1 MDDINNIKINDNP
14 KEDSEINNQKND
26 ENKDLKNI
34 DNQIII
40 ENNQNKDYKA
50 NMNER
55 DINNGNKEEIPIDKG
70 VLENK
75 EKVEKT
81 NFNIKNNNELNPN
94 DFKEYIHIKD
104 QVDKD
109 ENNDKKQ
116 ENQTK
121 GDERTKNVELQN
133 DEKDVEKQIEDE
145 LNNRIQDQKE
155 KFDSV
160 KQENINENI
169 DKIIQ
174 QENDIVPK
182 EKNTV
187 NDENSKKE
195 KEDLTLQNFN
205 SNSDLKEGIPKIN
218 YEDEEE
224 NQKIF
229 EEMKYLKP
237 SELFNQDKQKEN
249 DNENELARKIL
260 ENEEEIKKKEKEQ
273 EEIEKKINEESN
285 ILKFFEK
292 EEKERRIK
300 KLEQYSKNTDSLLES
315 IINDWSSGDRN
326 GFTTRYEYKYIN
338 DMNNLFNKMNEDISI
353 KDEIICKIFKFICDY
368 LQNRKSIIKE
378 IPWVEMNNI
387 RKILVRDNFE
397 GVCILNNDNL
407 LIKQYEELLFCYNIE
422 NSNEKILEYNNN
434 IFFKYLMEFLFKT
447 GFFESFLE
455 KVYSRDDEI
464 YYSIDENSIPN
475 EFSSFFDDFINLICY
490 PFEVFN
496 YCTKE
501 YLIKNNYCQKFIQ
514 KFIMKIESII
524 KSSALNEEFKKKF
537 YNAITEKYRAFIG
550 NFFNYFDDIKD
561 KNNSDWEKF
570 ACYVLIIAENY
581 LTKQKLE
588 SRIYGLNLVSQL
600 TDVFK
605 HENNSEEYAKKLSFV
620 KESIIK
626 YMNKIN
632 IYNLIFGENIHEALV
647 HRAYN
652 LLSFLYKNKAFNKEQ
667 IKHLWILSQDKYQ
680 TISDNIIELFG
691 KLLPEFSIDDS
702 NEILKIVSEMNL
714 SEVNEVTL
722 KLLENF
728 FNSKEKNE
736 KLYKILFK
744 FSDELT
750 LNDGLS
756 KSIILK
762 SRNILVKLL
771 FNQIYI
777 KDLINTIKK
786 CIFNIGKNY
795 LVNTSL
801 SILKLII
808 DEFHRNEN
816 SQGVRIIF
824 SEINP
829 NIFSLDLLIKFLEK
843 KGNLFSV
850 LFTNI
855 LDNIYLIQFLLE
867 ETKNLNHLLNSNE
880 NFDSELS
887 LKLDEMYKKFI
898 DPENGYY
905 YNYGLNG
912 HIQGQIINVN
922 PIRQLSNNQ
931 LDKTQSTEKSL
942 NEGLLGDEDDND
954 GNNQNIINNNEDIFN
969 NEMGNWEFEINPEKY
984 FKNIF
989 KEYIL
994 FIKKVSKK
1002 NNFVFFSEKELIDY
1016 IFNKFE
1022 FPFNNKNHYQNLKEL
1037 LDIIISFFVLGK
1049 IPIQIGYFKYLYDI
1063 LINCSVTNQE
1073 KIIYYKFLNDI
1084 LKKQSENQN
1093 ILIISDKVLTELIL
1107 DKLQK
1112 YDSSSINQLPYEA
1125 FEFFK
1130 LFIIYFNQK
1139 HGNIYY
1145 SSATKKI
1152 VSIQKYELLAGIH
1165 ILENYYIYSK
1175 DETIF
1180 NESLDLLTNILSV
1193 ASEKLINRKK
1203 ILDKIFT
1210 FLKNNLNK
1218 IKNDNEIKTQIIRE
1232 IKLISIINST
1242 KVKDIYDEND
1252 KNNMIQINVINKLI
1266 KENEDILDIGQIKVS
1281 KNMKIK
1287 ELKNE
1292 IMNKVILTEKN
1303 IKLYNQQ
1310 NNIEGISIFFTADE
1324 IRQEFNKKG
1333 ISLKFQNQD
1342 LDETS
1347 SLNDFNINNDDYITI
1362 TVSEKIYNQIYE
1374 IQNEIQISEERLNEE
1389 CEKIKGIFS
1398 DLDKEII
1405 KLAIKK
1411 NRGNA
1416 EDTTMFLTEENN
1428 INIIK
1433 KEIEENKK
1441 KEKNELKKKAKKEQ
1455 DYIIALEEDRIN
1467 LLFDLLNQEDNLI
1480 NEEIWKLL
1488 SSIKYPDNL
1497 IERATSEELM
1507 KIIDE
1512 PNLYKMLLNIKLVN
1526 SLVFDDKFCKFNKI
1540 STEKK
1545 LNWTSKLIKNESF
1558 VNSILKK
1565 MDKIVEFQ
1573 EQNEIIEIKEKNEG
1587 KKNEDKIG
1595 ENQVIKF
1602 QILSIFTNW
1611 FHNIFINMID
1621 LIKNDYIHN
1630 IINDIKQCN
1639 SFTLNNQIN
1648 NENHNQRNNLN
1659 NDNNEGIQEK
1669 LEAINE
1675 KDVNNFMDILDK
1687 NNIIKLF
1694 YQITKVSLNIT
1705 KDYKD
1710 IIKLVLEMQLI
1721 YFSINKKSITI
1732 FLEEE
1737 KNNKIFSYLMASEKN
1752 KDIRTMVLNFL
1763 KILVKNLNNF
1773 EDREKMKCKDEIK
1786 NDEKKII
1793 NINEINDKEISER
1806 KADIM
1811 NQQIEIKE
1819 KEISNNAKNY
1829 QINRSIIENEESQK
1843 KEESEDLNM
1852 KKSEEEKE
1860 KINKDEKNERSTKKI
1875 ENLDN
1880 IDINK
1885 NQNKLDK
1892 VVEYDNINEIND
1904 YKLKKKDLKPLESPN
1919 KVQKEIEKEIKV
1931 DNQESIND
1939 NENLLYKILL
1949 DLYKDK
1955 IFSEELFNHEFYIL
1969 YSFLIQFKEIFY
1981 KEEEKDNFFIS
1992 KEIAFFILHIHK
2004 YYQLEGEEFSKKKS
2018 NMMYHIYLLSSCFK
2032 YYSSLIKYHM
2042 QKNKDFN
2049 LISIL
2054 YNCLFE
2060 VSKSSNNIILYKFDW
2075 DNLRKHAYN
2084 LLSNIIFLD
2093 IEYMNRWLPKI
2104 LNYRHI
2110 MSQEKLQINFDF
2122 KLRDPTYDKLI
2133 GLKNFGATCYLNS
2146 LFQQMFMNPLFS
2158 RDLLSFDFSEK
2169 NDFDLNSSVLYN
2181 MQLGFVNLR
2190 YSCLGVYPPLEFIKS
2205 FKKAFNGQPIQFGV
2219 QQDSDE
2225 FLSILCDE
2233 LEKEAKLFNKE
2244 NFLNNSFKG
2253 QISNEIVSLN
2263 KEYPYYS
2270 KTDEDFYRVT
2280 LDIKGHKT
2288 LEEALDAY
2296 IKGEILDGDNQY
2308 YVEKYNKKLP
2318 IRKSSSLKI
2327 LGNQVIIHLKRFEFD
2342 FVTFTNKK
2350 LNDYLEFPFEINFK
2364 KWTRAFLRSTDPNLK
2379 PELLNI
2385 TEDEKDN
2392 LDEEKMN
2399 YVLTGILIHSGS
2411 SLQSGHYYSLINDQE
2426 SGKWYQFNDNN
2437 ISEFNIEKDL
2447 EKECFGIKGKIEGEQ
2462 FGRTAYLLF
2471 YTKKSLYRNEKILE
2485 GIKINQDLI
2494 NKVHKENIKYLEI
2507 KTYSSN
2513 LYHEF
2518 LIKLINNCFKNL
2530 KDTNNEIEYSINKKL
2545 RERAKI
2551 FEAIKNEQQ
2560 NNEIENINK
2569 IEDERDEKKSKSEVI
2584 IPDNIEEIIKTIEQK
2599 SKEKNEINIKNF
2611 INKKAIK
2618 ALVYYIFGIA
2628 TKYFDNNI
2636 KISSIL
2642 NTLNGYISTNK
2653 IYCITILKSI
2663 ENFLEKIVD
2672 YLFKIGVKSQD
2683 MQNINKEIFDLFKNL
2698 FENVYIY
2705 EKENLKLI
2713 SRKFTYISKNPNNNK
2728 YEITQEYESCLFRIV
2743 KNLFCKNLEKCRL
2756 EYSKDIMFLHLLRF
2770 CSGSFPE
2777 ISIIL
2782 EDYLI
2787 PLISFITNNKL
2798 SEPYLK
2804 SKINPGFH
2812 MGGNPN
2818 WKPNE
2823 NYEIIFTDIILHSIN
2838 EGMYKTKKLSPYF
2851 IKDNMNYIINKKSE
2865 IIGDEVFDY
2874 YPKLP
2879 KNLVAMLS
2887 PLFIYDFLAS
2897 KNCTIEVLGN
2907 LCYENEQFSKLFFK
2921 KINNYFRDIN
2931 REFGDFE
2938 NIFNKACS
2946 ILKLDDS
2953 LNELRL
2959 EKLFELGSDN
2969 QQDLPIFDF
2978 YDHIKEKYDIV
2989 LDFIYMLA
2997 TAMYEYNSL
3006 YEYLFKYKTK
3016 ITWIYYYFNK
3026 IKNDGMGTK
3035 TFNALY
3041 SVHPEFIEIIE
3052 EGLINRLELKPKIE
3066 TDNFGDEDG
3075 FNLI

>member
-1 MDDINNIKINDNP
+1 MDDINNIEINDNS
-14 KEDSEINNQKND
+14 KENFEKNSEKNEEKKRINNN
-26 ENKDLKNI
+26 
-34 DNQIII
+34 DNQIF
-40 ENNQNKDYKA
+40 
-50 NMNER
+50 
-55 DINNGNKEEIPIDKG
+55 
-70 VLENK
+70 LENK
-75 EKVEKT
+75 QNKENKGDLNEINLNNENIKEIPNDMRESYNKIEQEEKL
-81 NFNIKNNNELNPN
+81 NFNIKNNLQNPN
-94 DFKEYIHIKD
+94 DYEDHIQFKNKQD
-104 QVDKD
+104 ND
-109 ENNDKKQ
+109 ENRNKKLLNSIS
-116 ENQTK
+116 EGK
-121 GDERTKNVELQN
+121 
-133 DEKDVEKQIEDE
+133 EKDNKD
-145 LNNRIQDQKE
+145 LK
-155 KFDSV
+155 
-160 KQENINENI
+160 INEKVIEVQNKNEPNI
-169 DKIIQ
+169 QMAQLKENLNSNNENYLNEKIGQIVQ
-174 QENDIVPK
+174 KENDISLK
-182 EKNTV
+182 EKNIV
-187 NDENSKKE
+187 NNDSNLEKE
-195 KEDLTLQNFN
+195 KQDLTIHNNN
-205 SNSDLKEGIPKIN
+205 SNSDLKKDIPKII
-218 YEDEEE
+218 YEEEE

-229 EEMKYLKP
+229 EDKYLQP
-237 SELFNQDKQKEN
+237 SEVFNQDNQKEN
-249 DNENELARKIL
+249 DNELAKKLL
-260 ENEEEIKKKEKEQ
+260 ENEEEIMKKEKGK
-273 EEIEKKINEESN
+273 EERDKKIKEQSS

-300 KLEQYSKNTDSLLES
+300 KLEQYSKNIDNLLES

-338 DMNNLFNKMNEDISI
+338 DMNNLFNKMNEDLSI
-353 KDEIICKIFKFICDY
+353 KDEVICKIFKFICDY
-368 LQNRKSIIKE
+368 FENRKKIMNE

-387 RKILVRDNFE
+387 RKILVKDNFE
-397 GVCILNNDNL
+397 GVCILDNDNL
-407 LIKQYEELLFCYNIE
+407 LNKQYEELLFCYNAE
-422 NSNEKILEYNNN
+422 KNEGNILEYNNN
-434 IFFKYLMEFLFKT
+434 IFFKYLIEFLFKT

-464 YYSIDENSIPN
+464 YYSIEENSIPN
-475 EFSSFFDDFINLICY
+475 EFSTFFEDFFNLICY

-496 YCTKE
+496 YCKKE
-501 YLIKNNYCQKFIQ
+501 YLIKNNYCGKFIQ

-537 YNAITEKYRAFIG
+537 YNYITEKYSSFIG
-550 NFFNYFDDIKD
+550 NLFNYFDDIKD
-561 KNNSDWEKF
+561 KNNPDWERF
-570 ACYVLIIAENY
+570 SCYILIIAENY
-581 LTKQKLE
+581 LSKQKLE
-588 SRIYGLNLVSQL
+588 SRIYGLNLITQL
-600 TDVFK
+600 TEAFK
-605 HENNSEEYAKKLSFV
+605 HENNSAENANKLSFV
-620 KESIIK
+620 KDSIIK
-626 YMNKIN
+626 YMTKMN
-632 IYNLIFGENIHEALV
+632 IYNRIFGENIHEALV

-750 LNDGLS
+750 LNEGLN
-756 KSIILK
+756 KNIISK

-771 FNQIYI
+771 FNQSYT

-816 SQGVRIIF
+816 SQEVRIIF

-829 NIFSLDLLIKFLEK
+829 NIFSLELLIKFLEK

-850 LFTNI
+850 LFTII
-855 LDNIYLIQFLLE
+855 LDNIFLIQFLLE
-867 ETKNLNHLLNSNE
+867 ETKNFNHLLNNND
-880 NFDSELS
+880 NFNSELS
-887 LKLDEMYKKFI
+887 IKLDEMYKKFI

-912 HIQGQIINVN
+912 HIQAQNINVN

-942 NEGLLGDEDDND
+942 NEGLIGDEEDND

-969 NEMGNWEFEINPEKY
+969 NESGNWEFEINPEKY

-989 KEYIL
+989 KEYI
-994 FIKKVSKK
+994 FFVKKISRK
-1002 NNFVFFSEKELIDY
+1002 NNFVFISEKELIDSVC
-1016 IFNKFE
+1016 NKFE
-1022 FPFNNKNHYQNLKEL
+1022 FPFNNKTHYQNINEL
-1037 LDIIISFFVLGK
+1037 LEIIISFFVLGK
-1049 IPIQIGYFKYLYDI
+1049 MPIQTGYFKYLYDI
-1063 LINCSVTNQE
+1063 LINCSITNQE

-1145 SSATKKI
+1145 SPATKKI

-1165 ILENYYIYSK
+1165 ILENYYIYTK
-1175 DETIF
+1175 DDKIF

-1193 ASEKLINRKK
+1193 ASEKLMNRKK
-1203 ILDKIFT
+1203 ILDKIFI

-1232 IKLISIINST
+1232 IKLISIINNT

-1252 KNNMIQINVINKLI
+1252 KNNIIQINIINKLI
-1266 KENEDILDIGQIKVS
+1266 KENDDNLDICQLKVS
-1281 KNMKIK
+1281 KIMKIK

-1310 NNIEGISIFFTADE
+1310 NKLEGISLFFTADE
-1324 IRQEFNKKG
+1324 IKQEFNKKG
-1333 ISLKFQNQD
+1333 VSLKFQNQD
-1342 LDETS
+1342 LDDNSTLS
-1347 SLNDFNINNDDYITI
+1347 DFNINNDDCIQI
-1362 TVSEKIYNQIYE
+1362 SVAEKIFNQIYE
-1374 IQNEIQISEERLNEE
+1374 IQISEEKLNEE
-1389 CEKIKGIFS
+1389 YEKIKGIFS
-1398 DLDKEII
+1398 GLDEEII

-1416 EDTTMFLTEENN
+1416 EDTIMFLTEENK
-1428 INIIK
+1428 INAIK
-1433 KEIEENKK
+1433 KELEENKK
-1441 KEKNELKKKAKKEQ
+1441 KEKNELKKKVKKEQ
-1455 DYIIALEEDRIN
+1455 EYIIALEEDKIN

-1480 NEEIWKLL
+1480 NEEIWNLL
-1488 SSIKYPDNL
+1488 GSIKYPDNL

-1507 KIIDE
+1507 NIIYE

-1526 SLVFDDKFCKFNKI
+1526 SLIFDDKFCKFNKI
-1540 STEKK
+1540 SVEKK

-1558 VNSILKK
+1558 VNSILNK
-1565 MDKIVEFQ
+1565 MNKIAALQ
-1573 EQNEIIEIKEKNEG
+1573 ERNEIIEIKEKNEI

-1595 ENQVIKF
+1595 ENQVVKF

-1611 FHNIFINMID
+1611 IHNIFIN
-1621 LIKNDYIHN
+1621 LINLMKNDYIHR
-1630 IINDIKQCN
+1630 IKNDIRQCN
-1639 SFTLNNQIN
+1639 SFTLHNQVN
-1648 NENHNQRNNLN
+1648 NENHEQGNIVN
-1659 NDNNEGIQEK
+1659 NDDKEDIQEK
-1669 LEAINE
+1669 IKKINE
-1675 KDVNNFMDILDK
+1675 KDAKVFMDILGK

-1694 YQITKVSLNIT
+1694 YQIIKASLNIT

-1721 YFSINKKSITI
+1721 YSSINKESIKIFIEEETKDKI
-1732 FLEEE
+1732 FL
-1737 KNNKIFSYLMASEKN
+1737 YLIAQEKN
-1752 KDIRTMVLNFL
+1752 KDIRIMILNFL

-1773 EDREKMKCKDEIK
+1773 EEKEGINNKIEIK
-1786 NDEKKII
+1786 NDKAKIMNINENNNKKILKEKIDIKEDENKIIGKEIYENEQKNKINGIIVEKEEKQKKDGTENLNMNINEKNKEETNRVEENEKNIKNTENLIIINDSNNQEKSKKII
-1793 NINEINDKEISER
+1793 K
-1806 KADIM
+1806 
-1811 NQQIEIKE
+1811 
-1819 KEISNNAKNY
+1819 
-1829 QINRSIIENEESQK
+1829 
-1843 KEESEDLNM
+1843 
-1852 KKSEEEKE
+1852 
-1860 KINKDEKNERSTKKI
+1860 
-1875 ENLDN
+1875 
-1880 IDINK
+1880 
-1885 NQNKLDK
+1885 
-1892 VVEYDNINEIND
+1892 YDDINEIND
-1904 YKLKKKDLKPLESPN
+1904 YKLNKSDSKLLESQN
-1919 KVQKEIEKEIKV
+1919 KGQSENKKEIRV
-1931 DNQESIND
+1931 DNIEQINY
-1939 NENLLYKILL
+1939 NENSLYYILLNLYKE
-1949 DLYKDK
+1949 K
-1955 IFSEELFNHEFYIL
+1955 IFTEELFNHEFYIL

-1981 KEEEKDNFFIS
+1981 KDEENDNFLIS
-1992 KEIAFFILHIHK
+1992 KEILFLISQIHK
-2004 YYQLEGEEFSKKKS
+2004 YYKLEGEEFVKKKS
-2018 NMMYHIYLLSSCFK
+2018 NMMYHIYLLSSCLK

-2049 LISIL
+2049 LITIL
-2054 YNCLFE
+2054 YDCLF
-2060 VSKSSNNIILYKFDW
+2060 VVTKSSNNILFYKFDW
-2075 DNLRKHAYN
+2075 DNLRKHSYN

-2093 IEYMNRWLPKI
+2093 NEYINEWLPKI

-2158 RDLLSFDFSEK
+2158 KDLLSFDFSIK
-2169 NDFDLNSSVLYN
+2169 NDIDLNYSVMYN
-2181 MQLGFVNLR
+2181 MQLGFANLR

-2205 FKKAFNGQPIQFGV
+2205 FKKAFNSQPIQFGI

-2244 NFLNNSFKG
+2244 NFLKNSFKG

-2263 KEYPYYS
+2263 KDFPYYS
-2270 KTDEDFYRVT
+2270 KTDEDFYRIT

-2308 YVEKYNKKLP
+2308 YVEKYKKKLP

-2350 LNDYLEFPFEINFK
+2350 LNDYLKFPFEINFK

-2385 TEDEKDN
+2385 TEDEKEN

-2411 SLQSGHYYSLINDQE
+2411 SLQSGHYYSLINEQE

-2437 ISEFNIEKDL
+2437 IFEFNIEKDL

-2471 YTKKSLYRNEKILE
+2471 YTKKSLYRNEKILKE
-2485 GIKINQDLI
+2485 TNINPNLI
-2494 NKVHKENIKYLEI
+2494 NIVHKENMKYLEI

-2518 LIKLINNCFKNL
+2518 LIKLVNNCFKNI
-2530 KDTNNEIEYSINKKL
+2530 KDTNIEKEYSISKKL
-2545 RERAKI
+2545 REQIKI

-2560 NNEIENINK
+2560 NKKVENINK
-2569 IEDERDEKKSKSEVI
+2569 IEDEEDKKKFKKEIV
-2584 IPDNIEEIIKTIEQK
+2584 IPDNIEEIIKINEEK
-2599 SKEKNEINIKNF
+2599 NIKKNEIKIKQF
-2611 INKKAIK
+2611 TNKKVIK
-2618 ALVYYIFGIA
+2618 SLVYYIFGVA
-2628 TKYFDNNI
+2628 VKYFDNNLR
-2636 KISSIL
+2636 ISSII
-2642 NTLNGYISTNK
+2642 NALNGYISTNK
-2653 IYCITILKSI
+2653 IYCVTILKSI
-2663 ENFLEKIVD
+2663 EKYIEKILE
-2672 YLFKIGVKSQD
+2672 YIFIIGVKSQD

-2705 EKENLKLI
+2705 EKENLRII
-2713 SRKFTYISKNPNNNK
+2713 SSKFEYISKNQNNNK
-2728 YEITQEYESCLFRIV
+2728 YEIIQEYESCLFRVV
-2743 KNLFCKNLEKCRL
+2743 KKLFCQNLEKCRK

-2782 EDYLI
+2782 EDHLI

-2804 SKINPGFH
+2804 SKVNPGFH

-2838 EGMYKTKKLSPYF
+2838 EGMYKIKKLSPYF
-2851 IKDNMNYIINKKSE
+2851 IKENPNYIINKKNE
-2865 IIGDEVFDY
+2865 INGDEEFEY

-2879 KNLVAMLS
+2879 KNLFAMLS

-2921 KINNYFRDIN
+2921 KINNYLRDVN
-2931 REFGDFE
+2931 REFVDFE

-2946 ILKLDDS
+2946 VLKMNDS
-2953 LNELRL
+2953 LNEMRL
-2959 EKLFELGSDN
+2959 EKLFELGSES

-2978 YDHIKEKYDIV
+2978 YDHVKEKYDLV

-2997 TAMYEYNSL
+2997 TAMYEYNSI
-3006 YEYLFKYKTK
+3006 YEYLFKYKAK
-3016 ITWIYYYFNK
+3016 ISWIYYYFNK
-3026 IKNDGMGTK
+3026 VKNEGMGTK
-3035 TFNALY
+3035 TFNVLY
-3041 SVHPEFIEIIE
+3041 SVHPEFVEIIE
-3052 EGLINRLELKPKIE
+3052 EGLINRLELQPKI
-3066 TDNFGDEDG
+3066 DAGNFGDEDG